1 MKQMIRTLSI
11 FLCAILFI
19 IGVTPQTTRAA
30 SGWTWLPRLWTHA
43 SAAPSVYY
51 AVPGGQSIGIKL
63 HAQGVLVV
71 GYHFIHQGKV
81 ALSPAQRA
89 HIRIGDIIT
98 SIDGH
103 PVNAI
108 EQVTQCVNTAATL
121 HRTVTFHIIRQKTP
135 LTIHLKP
142 EFDDDSGGY
151 RIGLFIRDTASGVG
165 TLSFYLPKSKQF
177 GALGHVITDV
187 DTGEPILGRGQ
198 IVHASVTSIE
208 RGESGQPGEKRGS
221 FVNDHQ
227 VLGTIED
234 NHEFG
239 IFGLLMS
246 PPGDT
251 VLNKPIEVAKPE
263 QVHPGPAQLLTVIA
277 GQRVESFHVMIV
289 RTLSQDHPDAKG
301 LIIKVVDPAL
311 LAKTGG
317 IVQGMSGSPLLQN
330 GRLIG
335 AVTHVFVNDPTQ
347 GYGIYA
353 LWMVQK
359 ALRIHQDR
367 PREAA

>member
-1 MKQMIRTLSI
+1 MKQMIRMLSI
-11 FLCAILFI
+11 LLCATLFMM
-19 IGVTPQTTRAA
+19 GSAPQATHAA
-30 SGWTWLPRLWTHA
+30 SGWTWAPHFWSHA
-43 SAAPSVYY
+43 SAAPSSYY

-81 ALSPAQRA
+81 SLSPAQRA
-89 HIRIGDIIT
+89 HVRIGDMIT
-98 SIDGH
+98 SIDGQ

-108 EQVTQCVNTAATL
+108 EQVTQCVNNAAAL
-121 HRTVTFHIIRQKTP
+121 HRTATFHVIRQKAP
-135 LTIHLKP
+135 LAIHVKP

-165 TLSFYLPKSKQF
+165 TLSFYLPKTNQF

-221 FVNDHQ
+221 FVNDHR

-239 IFGLLMS
+239 VFGRLMS

-251 VLNKPIEVAKPE
+251 VLNKPIEVARLE
-263 QVHPGPAQLLTVIA
+263 QVHAGPAQLLTVIS
-277 GQRVESFHVMIV
+277 GQRVESFRVMVV
-289 RTLSQDHPDAKG
+289 RTLRQDHPESKG
-301 LIIKVVDPAL
+301 LVIKVVDPVL

-317 IVQGMSGSPLLQN
+317 IVQGMSGSPLLQD
-330 GRLIG
+330 GR
-335 AVTHVFVNDPTQ
+335 
-347 GYGIYA
+347 
-353 LWMVQK
+353 
-359 ALRIHQDR
+359 
-367 PREAA
+367 